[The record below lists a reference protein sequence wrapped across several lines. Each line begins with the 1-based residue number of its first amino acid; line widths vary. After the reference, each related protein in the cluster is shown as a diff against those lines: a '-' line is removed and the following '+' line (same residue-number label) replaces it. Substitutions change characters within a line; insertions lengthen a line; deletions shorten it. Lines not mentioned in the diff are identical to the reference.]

1 MEFDRLKKI
10 IVKDILG
17 SASGE
22 ERRLLDEWRNQS
34 EEHQRLYEKLV
45 SGSFLEKAVSDN
57 NKALRRREWKR
68 LEARIVRRR
77 GRSVR
82 LIRFRVVAAV
92 CILALGIGAVGLW
105 SNSRQDRGGSPLAGS
120 IRVGSPKA
128 IVELAGGQQFLFN
141 KDTTLRLEAQG
152 IQLVSSRDT
161 LDIIQPVIA
170 GERGEEYNVVRIPHG
185 GEYITRLPDGS
196 VVHLNAGS
204 ELKVPVYFGTESRE
218 VWLRGE
224 GFFEVVHRENL
235 IFTVH
240 TDKADISVLG
250 TEFDVRAYTDEKEVV
265 TTLVQGAG
273 GVSSGRTSETKPRKA
288 TGINARIAGKGDVR
302 VAEVDIYPFIAWK
315 NGRMVFENE
324 RLEKIMAELQRWYDF
339 ELFYADPD
347 VKEMHFTI
355 DILKYEEIS
364 KVLNLM
370 ERMNKVKFTQKGR
383 TVVVNSY

>member
-34 EEHQRLYEKLV
+34 EEHRRLYEKLV

-68 LEARIVRRR
+68 LEARIVRQR

-82 LIRFRVVAAV
+82 LIRFRVAAAV

-120 IRVGSPKA
+120 IRMGSPKA

-250 TEFDVRAYTDEKEVV
+250 TEFDVRAYTDEKEVM
-265 TTLVQGAG
+265 TTLVQGVV
-273 GVSSGRTSETKPRKA
+273 GVSSGGTYDRLKP
-288 TGINARIAGKGDVR
+288 GEQARIAGKGDVR

>member
-68 LEARIVRRR
+68 LEARIVRQR

-82 LIRFRVVAAV
+82 LIRFRVAAAV

-204 ELKVPVYFGTESRE
+204 ELKVPVHFGTESRE

-265 TTLVQGAG
+265 TTLVQGAV
-273 GVSSGRTSETKPRKA
+273 GVSSGRTYDRLKP
-288 TGINARIAGKGDVR
+288 GEQARIAGKGDVR

-370 ERMNKVKFTQKGR
+370 ERVNKVKFTQKGR

>member
-120 IRVGSPKA
+120 IRMGSPKA

-265 TTLVQGAG
+265 TTLVQGAV
-273 GVSSGRTSETKPRKA
+273 GVISGRTYDRLKP
-288 TGINARIAGKGDVR
+288 GEQARIAGKGDIR

-339 ELFYADPD
+339 EVFFQQQE
-347 VKEMHFTI
+347 VKNYRFRGVLSRDMDIRQALDIIEETTDLKFDIKGKTI
-355 DILKYEEIS
+355 LVRK
-364 KVLNLM
+364 
-370 ERMNKVKFTQKGR
+370 
-383 TVVVNSY
+383 

>member
-120 IRVGSPKA
+120 IRMGSPRA

-265 TTLVQGAG
+265 TTLVQGAV
-273 GVSSGRTSETKPRKA
+273 GVSSGRTYDRLKP
-288 TGINARIAGKGDVR
+288 GEQARIAGKGDIR

>member
-34 EEHQRLYEKLV
+34 EEHRRLYEKLV

-105 SNSRQDRGGSPLAGS
+105 SNSRQDRSGSPLAGS
-120 IRVGSPKA
+120 IQIGSPKA

-265 TTLVQGAG
+265 TTLVQGAV
-273 GVSSGRTSETKPRKA
+273 GVISGRTYDRLKP
-288 TGINARIAGKGDVR
+288 GEQARIAGKGDVR

-370 ERMNKVKFTQKGR
+370 ERVNKVKFTQKGR

>member
-34 EEHQRLYEKLV
+34 EEHRRLYEKLV

-68 LEARIVRRR
+68 LEARIVRQR

-82 LIRFRVVAAV
+82 LIRFRVAAAV

-105 SNSRQDRGGSPLAGS
+105 SNSRQDRSGSPLAGS
-120 IRVGSPKA
+120 IQIGSPKA

-204 ELKVPVYFGTESRE
+204 ELKVPVHFGTESRE

-265 TTLVQGAG
+265 TTLVQGAV
-273 GVSSGRTSETKPRKA
+273 GVSSGRTYDRLKP
-288 TGINARIAGKGDVR
+288 GEQARIAGKGDVR
-302 VAEVDIYPFIAWK
+302 VAEVDIYPFIARK

>member
-120 IRVGSPKA
+120 IRMGSPKA

-152 IQLVSSRDT
+152 IQWVSSRDT

-265 TTLVQGAG
+265 TTLVQGAV
-273 GVSSGRTSETKPRKA
+273 GVISGRTYDRLKP
-288 TGINARIAGKGDVR
+288 GEQARIAGKGDIR

>member
-34 EEHQRLYEKLV
+34 EEHRRLYEKLV

-105 SNSRQDRGGSPLAGS
+105 SNSRQDRSGSPLAGS

-265 TTLVQGAG
+265 TTLVQGAV
-273 GVSSGRTSETKPRKA
+273 GVSSGRIYDRLKP
-288 TGINARIAGKGDVR
+288 GEQARIAGKGDVR

>member
-1 MEFDRLKKI
+1 MKKI

-265 TTLVQGAG
+265 TTLVQGAV
-273 GVSSGRTSETKPRKA
+273 GVSSGRTYDRLKP
-288 TGINARIAGKGDVR
+288 GEQARIAGKGDVR

>member
-265 TTLVQGAG
+265 TTLVQGAV
-273 GVSSGRTSETKPRKA
+273 GVSSGRTYDRLKP
-288 TGINARIAGKGDVR
+288 GEQARIAGKGDVR

-315 NGRMVFENE
+315 NGRRVFENE

>member
-34 EEHQRLYEKLV
+34 EEHRRLYEKLV

-120 IRVGSPKA
+120 IRMGSPKA

-265 TTLVQGAG
+265 TTLVQGAV
-273 GVSSGRTSETKPRKA
+273 GVISGRTYDRLKP
-288 TGINARIAGKGDVR
+288 GEQARIAGKGDIR

-370 ERMNKVKFTQKGR
+370 ERVNKVKFTQKGR

>member
-34 EEHQRLYEKLV
+34 EEQQRLYEKLV

-265 TTLVQGAG
+265 TTLVQGAV
-273 GVSSGRTSETKPRKA
+273 GVSSGRTYDRLKP
-288 TGINARIAGKGDVR
+288 GEQARIAGKGDVR

>member
-265 TTLVQGAG
+265 TTLVQGAV
-273 GVSSGRTSETKPRKA
+273 GVSSGRTYDRLKP
-288 TGINARIAGKGDVR
+288 GEQARIAGKGDVR

-370 ERMNKVKFTQKGR
+370 ERMNKVKFTQKGH

>member
-161 LDIIQPVIA
+161 LDIIQLVIA

-265 TTLVQGAG
+265 TTLVQGAV
-273 GVSSGRTSETKPRKA
+273 GVSSGRTYDRLKP
-288 TGINARIAGKGDVR
+288 GEQARIAGKGDVR
-302 VAEVDIYPFIAWK
+302 VAEVDIYPFIVWK

>member
-204 ELKVPVYFGTESRE
+204 EQKVPVYFGTESRE

-265 TTLVQGAG
+265 TTLVQGAV
-273 GVSSGRTSETKPRKA
+273 GVSSGRTYDRLKP
-288 TGINARIAGKGDVR
+288 GEQARIAGKGDVR

>member
-265 TTLVQGAG
+265 TTLVQGAV
-273 GVSSGRTSETKPRKA
+273 GVSSGRTYDRLKP
-288 TGINARIAGKGDVR
+288 GEQARIAGKGDVR

>member
-1 MEFDRLKKI
+1 MELDRLKKI

-265 TTLVQGAG
+265 TTLVQGAV
-273 GVSSGRTSETKPRKA
+273 GVSSGRTYDRLKP
-288 TGINARIAGKGDVR
+288 GEQARIAGKGDVR

>member
-34 EEHQRLYEKLV
+34 EEHRRLYEKLV

-105 SNSRQDRGGSPLAGS
+105 SNSRQDRSGSPLAGS
-120 IRVGSPKA
+120 IQIGSPKA

-204 ELKVPVYFGTESRE
+204 ELKVPVHFGTESRE

-265 TTLVQGAG
+265 TTLVQGAV
-273 GVSSGRTSETKPRKA
+273 GVISGRTYDRLKP
-288 TGINARIAGKGDVR
+288 GEQARIAGKGDIR

>member
-120 IRVGSPKA
+120 IRMGSPKA

-196 VVHLNAGS
+196 VVHLNTGS

-265 TTLVQGAG
+265 TTLVQGAV
-273 GVSSGRTSETKPRKA
+273 GVISGRTYDRLKP
-288 TGINARIAGKGDVR
+288 GEQARIAGKGDIR

>member
-34 EEHQRLYEKLV
+34 EEHRRLYEKLV

-141 KDTTLRLEAQG
+141 KDTTWRLEAQG

-265 TTLVQGAG
+265 TTLVQGAV
-273 GVSSGRTSETKPRKA
+273 GVSSGRTYDRLKP
-288 TGINARIAGKGDVR
+288 GEQARIAGKGDVR

>member
-265 TTLVQGAG
+265 TTLVQGAV
-273 GVSSGRTSETKPRKA
+273 GVISGRTYDRLKP
-288 TGINARIAGKGDVR
+288 GEQARIAGKGDVR

>member
-170 GERGEEYNVVRIPHG
+170 GERGEEYT
-185 GEYITRLPDGS
+185 TRLPDGS

-265 TTLVQGAG
+265 TTLVQGAV
-273 GVSSGRTSETKPRKA
+273 GVSSGRTYDRLKP
-288 TGINARIAGKGDVR
+288 GEQARIAGKGDVR

>member
-68 LEARIVRRR
+68 LEAQIVRRR
-77 GRSVR
+77 SRSVR
-82 LIRFRVVAAV
+82 LIRFRVAAAV

-105 SNSRQDRGGSPLAGS
+105 SNSRQDRRGAPLTGS
-120 IRVGSPKA
+120 IRIGSPKA

-265 TTLVQGAG
+265 TTLVQGAV
-273 GVSSGRTSETKPRKA
+273 GVSSGRTYDRLKP
-288 TGINARIAGKGDVR
+288 GEQARIAGKGDVR

>member
-34 EEHQRLYEKLV
+34 EEHRRLYEKLV

-105 SNSRQDRGGSPLAGS
+105 SNSRQDRSGSPLAGS
-120 IRVGSPKA
+120 IQIGSPKA

-204 ELKVPVYFGTESRE
+204 ELKVPVHFGTESRE

-265 TTLVQGAG
+265 TTLVQGAV
-273 GVSSGRTSETKPRKA
+273 GVSSGRTYDRLKP
-288 TGINARIAGKGDVR
+288 GEQARIAGKGDVR

>member
-34 EEHQRLYEKLV
+34 EEHRRLYEKLV

-82 LIRFRVVAAV
+82 LIRFRVAAAV

-105 SNSRQDRGGSPLAGS
+105 SNSRQDRSGSPLAGS
-120 IRVGSPKA
+120 IQIGSPKA

-161 LDIIQPVIA
+161 LDIIQLVIA

-250 TEFDVRAYTDEKEVV
+250 TEFDVRAYTDEKEVM
-265 TTLVQGAG
+265 TTLVQGVV
-273 GVSSGRTSETKPRKA
+273 GVSSGGTYDRLKP
-288 TGINARIAGKGDVR
+288 GEQARIAGKGDVR

-370 ERMNKVKFTQKGR
+370 ERVNKVKFTQKGR

>member
-45 SGSFLEKAVSDN
+45 SGSLLEKAVSDN

-265 TTLVQGAG
+265 TTLVQGAV
-273 GVSSGRTSETKPRKA
+273 GVSSGRTYDRLKP
-288 TGINARIAGKGDVR
+288 GEQARIAGKGDVR

>member
-34 EEHQRLYEKLV
+34 EGHRRLYEKLV

-68 LEARIVRRR
+68 LEARIVRQR

-82 LIRFRVVAAV
+82 LIRFRVAAAV

-105 SNSRQDRGGSPLAGS
+105 SNSRQDRSGSPLAGS
-120 IRVGSPKA
+120 IQIGSPKA

-204 ELKVPVYFGTESRE
+204 ELKVPVHFGTESRE

-250 TEFDVRAYTDEKEVV
+250 TEFDVRAYTDEKEVM
-265 TTLVQGAG
+265 TTLVQGVV
-273 GVSSGRTSETKPRKA
+273 GVSSGGTYDRLKP
-288 TGINARIAGKGDVR
+288 GEQARIAGKGDVR

-370 ERMNKVKFTQKGR
+370 ERVNKVKFTQKGR

>member
-120 IRVGSPKA
+120 IRMGSPKA

-265 TTLVQGAG
+265 TTLVQGAVG
-273 GVSSGRTSETKPRKA
+273 MSSGRTYDRLKP
-288 TGINARIAGKGDVR
+288 GEQARIAGKGDIR

>member
-265 TTLVQGAG
+265 TTLVQGAV
-273 GVSSGRTSETKPRKA
+273 GVSSGRTYDRLKP
-288 TGINARIAGKGDVR
+288 GEQARIAGKGDVR

-339 ELFYADPD
+339 EVFFQQQE
-347 VKEMHFTI
+347 VKNYRFRGVLSRDMDIRQALDIIEETTDLKFDIKGKTI
-355 DILKYEEIS
+355 LVRK
-364 KVLNLM
+364 
-370 ERMNKVKFTQKGR
+370 
-383 TVVVNSY
+383 

>member
-105 SNSRQDRGGSPLAGS
+105 SNSRQDRSGSPLAGS
-120 IRVGSPKA
+120 IQIGSPKA

-265 TTLVQGAG
+265 TTLVQGAV
-273 GVSSGRTSETKPRKA
+273 GVSSGRTYDRLKP
-288 TGINARIAGKGDVR
+288 GEQARIAGKGDVR

-370 ERMNKVKFTQKGR
+370 ERVNKVKFTQKGR

>member
-82 LIRFRVVAAV
+82 LIRFRVAAAV

-204 ELKVPVYFGTESRE
+204 ELKVPVHFGTESRE

-265 TTLVQGAG
+265 TTLVQGAV
-273 GVSSGRTSETKPRKA
+273 GVSSGRIYDRLKP
-288 TGINARIAGKGDVR
+288 GEQARIAGKGDVR

>member
-68 LEARIVRRR
+68 LEAQIVRRR
-77 GRSVR
+77 SRSVR
-82 LIRFRVVAAV
+82 LIRFRVAAAV

-105 SNSRQDRGGSPLAGS
+105 SNSRKDRGGAPLAGS
-120 IRVGSPKA
+120 IRIGSPKA

-218 VWLRGE
+218 VWLKGE

-265 TTLVQGAG
+265 TTLVQGAV
-273 GVSSGRTSETKPRKA
+273 GVSSGRTYDRLKP
-288 TGINARIAGKGDVR
+288 GEQARIAGKGDVR

>member
-68 LEARIVRRR
+68 LEARIVRQR

-82 LIRFRVVAAV
+82 LIRFRVAAAV

-105 SNSRQDRGGSPLAGS
+105 SNSRQDRSGSPLAGS
-120 IRVGSPKA
+120 IQIGSPKA

-265 TTLVQGAG
+265 TTLVQGAV
-273 GVSSGRTSETKPRKA
+273 GVSSGRTYDRLKP
-288 TGINARIAGKGDVR
+288 GEQARIAGKGDVR

-370 ERMNKVKFTQKGR
+370 ERVNKVKFTQKGR

>member
-265 TTLVQGAG
+265 TTLVQGAV
-273 GVSSGRTSETKPRKA
+273 GVSSGRTYDRLKP
-288 TGINARIAGKGDVR
+288 GEQARIAGKGDVR
-302 VAEVDIYPFIAWK
+302 VAEVDIYPFISWK

>member
-34 EEHQRLYEKLV
+34 EEHRRLYEKLV

-68 LEARIVRRR
+68 LEARIVRQR

-105 SNSRQDRGGSPLAGS
+105 SNSRQDRSGSPLAGS
-120 IRVGSPKA
+120 IQIGSPKA

-204 ELKVPVYFGTESRE
+204 ELKVPVHFGTESRE

-250 TEFDVRAYTDEKEVV
+250 TEFDVRAYTDEKEVM
-265 TTLVQGAG
+265 TTLVQGVV
-273 GVSSGRTSETKPRKA
+273 GVSSGGTYDRLKP
-288 TGINARIAGKGDVR
+288 GEQARIAGKGDVR

-370 ERMNKVKFTQKGR
+370 ERVNKVKFTQKGR

>member
-34 EEHQRLYEKLV
+34 EEHRRLYEKLV

-105 SNSRQDRGGSPLAGS
+105 SNSRQDRSGSPLAGS
-120 IRVGSPKA
+120 IQIGSPKA

-265 TTLVQGAG
+265 TTLVQGAV
-273 GVSSGRTSETKPRKA
+273 GVSSGRTYDRLKP
-288 TGINARIAGKGDVR
+288 GEQARIAGKGDVR

-370 ERMNKVKFTQKGR
+370 ERVNKVKFTQKGR

>member
-82 LIRFRVVAAV
+82 LIRFRVAAAV

-105 SNSRQDRGGSPLAGS
+105 SNSRQDRSGSPLAGS

-204 ELKVPVYFGTESRE
+204 ELKVPVHFGTESRE

-265 TTLVQGAG
+265 TTLVQGAV
-273 GVSSGRTSETKPRKA
+273 GVSSGRTYDRLKP
-288 TGINARIAGKGDVR
+288 GEQARIAGKGDVR

>member
-120 IRVGSPKA
+120 IRMGSPKA

-265 TTLVQGAG
+265 TTLVQGAV
-273 GVSSGRTSETKPRKA
+273 GVISGRTYDRLKP
-288 TGINARIAGKGDVR
+288 GEQARIAGKGDIR
-302 VAEVDIYPFIAWK
+302 GAEVDIYPFIAWK

>member
-34 EEHQRLYEKLV
+34 EEHRRLYEKLV

-68 LEARIVRRR
+68 LEARIVRQR

-105 SNSRQDRGGSPLAGS
+105 SNSRQDRSGSPLAGS
-120 IRVGSPKA
+120 IQIGSPKA

-204 ELKVPVYFGTESRE
+204 ELKVPVHFGTESRE

-265 TTLVQGAG
+265 TTLVQGAV
-273 GVSSGRTSETKPRKA
+273 GVSSGRTYDRLKP
-288 TGINARIAGKGDVR
+288 GEQARIAGKGDVR